1 MKPISLEISAFGPYS
16 GREYIDFN
24 RLADGGLFLICGETG
39 SGKTMLL
46 DAISFAL
53 FGKSTGDNRND
64 LTALR
69 SNRCAFEA
77 TTLVS
82 FVFEQDGKVY
92 KFERRLERKRKNL
105 SASAAALRMDDEG
118 IFVPLYENAKEKEV
132 NKKAEELIGFSYEQF
147 RQIIVLPQGQFEK
160 FLVADPDEKE
170 QILSNIFGASYWE
183 NVAENFY
190 QIAEKNR
197 KDLEETKQAIAM
209 RLEQTGCK
217 DRDSLSEY
225 IDKLREK
232 LSILEAEHDK
242 KDHKAELQEI
252 ERQKKTV
259 LDYKELDSRVKK
271 LNELELKKEE
281 IRAKEKLKIFAEA
294 AEGFRNQVK
303 ELEEAKN
310 AVTARELSIKT
321 IGADIE
327 KSEKLQKKSEEA
339 LSRHQDK
346 SDEYE
351 QKKTL
356 KTKLESKREKY
367 AAIDKLETELKEK
380 TDIYSKLSKKETEA
394 KSAYDAE
401 AAKAI
406 HAKQEYDQAK
416 ERHAVLLDKYHAGIY
431 GDIAA
436 RLTEGAACPVCGSC
450 EHPHLAERSEDAVSK
465 EDTDRAKEAE
475 DKAYHT
481 MGELDKA
488 AKIKQQL
495 YEDVKNKRSDAEAKR
510 NIAEER
516 LETVKEELIVNIAN
530 GTELEHKIEKLEAE
544 ISEYNEKEGEL
555 KKVLEDA
562 KIKLGKEKSRQETLT
577 AEYRTELDKA
587 DKLEQK
593 LQADMAASEFKDI
606 EDIKKNLLEKTRIS
620 QLNKEIADFYA
631 NINSANKLIF
641 EKQSEI
647 GNAARPDEAALK
659 DREEKLRSENDSY
672 IKEHTSIANS
682 IDNLSEALNKID
694 ELSGNFTERLVQADD
709 DLSFAKRLR
718 GDTGVGLHRY
728 VLGIMFG
735 SVIAA
740 ANKML
745 ENVHGGR
752 YRLCRTDDKLAGKN
766 KRGLGLKVYDSFSET
781 GEARDVSTLSGGEK
795 FLVSLA
801 LSIGVSSAA
810 SGSGAKIE
818 AMFIDEGF
826 GTLDDSSVHDALEII
841 GSIRRS
847 NGLVGIISHVQV
859 LRDNIPN
866 KLVVNKSREGS
877 TVSIVT
883 G

>member
-197 KDLEETKQAIAM
+197 KDFEETKQAIAM
-209 RLEQTGCK
+209 RLEQTGCE

-310 AVTARELSIKT
+310 AVTARELSIKI

-367 AAIDKLETELKEK
+367 AAIDKLEKELKEK
-380 TDIYSKLSKKETEA
+380 TDIYSKLAKKETEA

-436 RLTEGAACPVCGSC
+436 RLTDGAACPVCGSC

-631 NINSANKLIF
+631 NINSANKLII

-682 IDNLSEALNKID
+682 IDNLSKALNKID

>member
-367 AAIDKLETELKEK
+367 AAIDKIETELKEK

-593 LQADMAASEFKDI
+593 LQADMAASEFTDI

>member
-659 DREEKLRSENDSY
+659 GREEKLRSENDSY

>member
-209 RLEQTGCK
+209 RLEQTGCE

-281 IRAKEKLKIFAEA
+281 IRAKEKLKASAEA

-310 AVTARELSIKT
+310 AVTARELSIKI

-367 AAIDKLETELKEK
+367 AAIDKLEKELKEK
-380 TDIYSKLSKKETEA
+380 TDIYSKLAKKETEA

-406 HAKQEYDQAK
+406 HAKQGYDQAK

-436 RLTEGAACPVCGSC
+436 RLTDGAACPVCGSC

-631 NINSANKLIF
+631 NINSANKLII

-682 IDNLSEALNKID
+682 IDNLSKALNKID

>member
-641 EKQSEI
+641 EKQLEI

-659 DREEKLRSENDSY
+659 GREEKLRSENDSY

>member
-647 GNAARPDEAALK
+647 GNAARPDEAALN

>member
-105 SASAAALRMDDEG
+105 SASAAALRMDDDG

-170 QILSNIFGASYWE
+170 QILSNIFGAAYWE
-183 NVAENFY
+183 KVAENFY
-190 QIAEKNR
+190 QIAEQNR
-197 KDLEETKQAIAM
+197 KNLEETKQAIAT
-209 RLEQTGCK
+209 RLEQTGCE
-217 DRDSLSEY
+217 DRESLSEH

-232 LSILEAEHDK
+232 LSILEAEHEK
-242 KDHKAELQEI
+242 KDHKAELREI

-259 LDYKELDSRVKK
+259 LDYKELDSRIKK

-281 IRAKEKLKIFAEA
+281 IREKEKLKILAEA

-310 AVTARELSIKT
+310 AVTAREHSIKT
-321 IGADIE
+321 IGSDIE
-327 KSEKLQKKSEEA
+327 KSEKQQKKYEEA

-367 AAIDKLETELKEK
+367 AAIDKLEKELEDKTE
-380 TDIYSKLSKKETEA
+380 IYSKLAKTEIEA

-436 RLTEGAACPVCGSC
+436 RLTDGAACPVCGSC
-450 EHPHLAERSEDAVSK
+450 EHPHPAERSEDAVSK
-465 EDTDRAKEAE
+465 EDTDRAKDAE
-475 DKAYHT
+475 DKAYRV

-510 NIAEER
+510 NIAKER
-516 LETVKEELIVNIAN
+516 LETVREELIGNIAN
-530 GTELEHKIEKLEAE
+530 GKELEFNIEKLEAE
-544 ISEYNEKEGEL
+544 INEYNKKEAEL
-555 KKVLEDA
+555 KKELEDA
-562 KIKLGKEKSRQETLT
+562 KIKLGKDKSRQETLT
-577 AEYRTELDKA
+577 AEYNTELDKA

-593 LQADMAASEFKDI
+593 LQADMAASDFRDI

-631 NINSANKLIF
+631 NINSANKLIS
-641 EKQSEI
+641 EKKSEI
-647 GNAARPDEAALK
+647 AEAARPDEAALK

-682 IDNLSEALNKID
+682 IDNLSDALNKID
-694 ELSGNFTERLVQADD
+694 ELSKNFTERLVQADD

>member
-64 LTALR
+64 LTSLR

-105 SASAAALRMDDEG
+105 SASAAALRMDDDG

-197 KDLEETKQAIAM
+197 KDLEDTKQAIAM
-209 RLEQTGCK
+209 KLEQTGCD
-217 DRDSLSEY
+217 DRDSLSEH
-225 IDKLREK
+225 IDMLREK
-232 LSILEAEHDK
+232 LSILEDEHKK
-242 KDHKAELQEI
+242 KDHKAELEEI

-259 LDYKELDSRVKK
+259 LDYKELDSRIKK

-281 IRAKEKLKIFAEA
+281 IREKEKLKILAEA

-310 AVTARELSIKT
+310 AVTAREHSIKI
-321 IGADIE
+321 IGSDIE

-367 AAIDKLETELKEK
+367 AAIDKLEKELKEK
-380 TDIYSKLSKKETEA
+380 TDIYSKLAKKETEA

-406 HAKQEYDQAK
+406 QAKQEYAQAK
-416 ERHAVLLDKYHAGIY
+416 KRHAVLLDKYHAGIY

-450 EHPHLAERSEDAVSK
+450 EHPHPAKLSDDAVSK
-465 EDTDRAKEAE
+465 EDTDRAKLEE
-475 DKAYHT
+475 DKAYRA
-481 MGELDKA
+481 MNELDKTVVQR
-488 AKIKQQL
+488 QQL
-495 YEDVKNKRSDAEAKR
+495 YEAAVKNRSNAEAELR
-510 NIAEER
+510 VAEER
-516 LETVKEELIVNIAN
+516 LGAVRGELIENITN
-530 GTELEHKIEKLEAE
+530 GKALESNIEKLEAE

-555 KKVLEDA
+555 KKALESA

-577 AEYRTELDKA
+577 AEYSTELDKA

-593 LQADMAASEFKDI
+593 LQADMADSEFKDI
-606 EDIKKNLLEKTRIS
+606 EDIKKNLQEKSVIS
-620 QLNKEIADFYA
+620 QLTKEIADFYA
-631 NINSANKLIF
+631 NINSANKLIS
-641 EKQSEI
+641 EKRSEI
-647 GNAARPDEAALK
+647 AEAKRPDEAALK

-682 IDNLSEALNKID
+682 INNLSDALNKID
-694 ELSGNFTERLVQADD
+694 ELSGNFTERLVQAND

>member
-1 MKPISLEISAFGPYS
+1 M
-16 GREYIDFN
+16 
-24 RLADGGLFLICGETG
+24 
-39 SGKTMLL
+39 
-46 DAISFAL
+46 
-53 FGKSTGDNRND
+53 
-64 LTALR
+64 
-69 SNRCAFEA
+69 
-77 TTLVS
+77 
-82 FVFEQDGKVY
+82 
-92 KFERRLERKRKNL
+92 
-105 SASAAALRMDDEG
+105 
-118 IFVPLYENAKEKEV
+118 
-132 NKKAEELIGFSYEQF
+132 
-147 RQIIVLPQGQFEK
+147 
-160 FLVADPDEKE
+160 
-170 QILSNIFGASYWE
+170 
-183 NVAENFY
+183 
-190 QIAEKNR
+190 
-197 KDLEETKQAIAM
+197 
-209 RLEQTGCK
+209 
-217 DRDSLSEY
+217 
-225 IDKLREK
+225 
-232 LSILEAEHDK
+232 
-242 KDHKAELQEI
+242 
-252 ERQKKTV
+252 
-259 LDYKELDSRVKK
+259 
-271 LNELELKKEE
+271 
-281 IRAKEKLKIFAEA
+281 
-294 AEGFRNQVK
+294 
-303 ELEEAKN
+303 
-310 AVTARELSIKT
+310 
-321 IGADIE
+321 
-327 KSEKLQKKSEEA
+327 
-339 LSRHQDK
+339 
-346 SDEYE
+346 
-351 QKKTL
+351 
-356 KTKLESKREKY
+356 
-367 AAIDKLETELKEK
+367 
-380 TDIYSKLSKKETEA
+380 
-394 KSAYDAE
+394 
-401 AAKAI
+401 
-406 HAKQEYDQAK
+406 
-416 ERHAVLLDKYHAGIY
+416 LLDKYHAGIY

-436 RLTEGAACPVCGSC
+436 RLTDGAACPVCGSC

-593 LQADMAASEFKDI
+593 LQADMAASEFKNI

-647 GNAARPDEAALK
+647 GNAARPDEAALN

-682 IDNLSEALNKID
+682 IDNLSKALNKID

>member
-1 MKPISLEISAFGPYS
+1 MKPISLEISAFGPYG

-209 RLEQTGCK
+209 RLEQTGCE

-281 IRAKEKLKIFAEA
+281 IRAKEKLKASAEA

-310 AVTARELSIKT
+310 AVTARELSIKI

-367 AAIDKLETELKEK
+367 AAIDKLEKELKEK
-380 TDIYSKLSKKETEA
+380 TDIYSKLAKKETEA

-436 RLTEGAACPVCGSC
+436 RLTDGAACPVCGSC

-593 LQADMAASEFKDI
+593 LQADMAASEFKNI

-631 NINSANKLIF
+631 NINSANKLII

-682 IDNLSEALNKID
+682 IDNLSKALNKID

>member
-16 GREYIDFN
+16 GREHIDFN

-64 LTALR
+64 LSSLR

-77 TTLVS
+77 TTLVR

-105 SASAAALRMDDEG
+105 SASAAALRMDDG

-209 RLEQTGCK
+209 RLEQTGCE

-232 LSILEAEHDK
+232 LSILEAEHEK
-242 KDHKAELQEI
+242 KDHKAELREI

-281 IRAKEKLKIFAEA
+281 INGKEKLKIFAEA

-327 KSEKLQKKSEEA
+327 KSEKLQKKYEET

-356 KTKLESKREKY
+356 KTRLESKREKY
-367 AAIDKLETELKEK
+367 AAIDKLEKELEDKTE
-380 TDIYSKLSKKETEA
+380 IYNELAKKETEA
-394 KSAYDAE
+394 KLAYDAE
-401 AAKAI
+401 VAKVI

-436 RLTEGAACPVCGSC
+436 RLTDGVACPVCGSC
-450 EHPHLAERSEDAVSK
+450 EHPHPAERSEDAVSK
-465 EDTDRAKEAE
+465 EDTDRAKLEE
-475 DKAYHT
+475 DKAYRA
-481 MGELDKA
+481 MNELDKTVVQR
-488 AKIKQQL
+488 QQL
-495 YEDVKNKRSDAEAKR
+495 YEAAVKNRSNAEAELR
-510 NIAEER
+510 VAEER
-516 LETVKEELIVNIAN
+516 LGAVRGELIENITN
-530 GTELEHKIEKLEAE
+530 GKALELNIEKLEAE

-577 AEYRTELDKA
+577 AEYRTELDRA

-606 EDIKKNLLEKTRIS
+606 EDIKKNLQEKSVIS
-620 QLNKEIADFYA
+620 QLTKEIADFYA
-631 NINSANKLIF
+631 NINSANKLIS
-641 EKQSEI
+641 EKRSEI
-647 GNAARPDEAALK
+647 AEAKRPDEAALK

-682 IDNLSEALNKID
+682 INNLSDALNKID

-766 KRGLGLKVYDSFSET
+766 KRGLGLKVYDSFPET

-866 KLVVNKSREGS
+866 KLEVNKSREGS

>member
-24 RLADGGLFLICGETG
+24 TLADGGLFLICGETG

-105 SASAAALRMDDEG
+105 SASAAALRMDDG
-118 IFVPLYENAKEKEV
+118 GFVPLYENAKEKEV

-209 RLEQTGCK
+209 RLEQTGCE
-217 DRDSLSEY
+217 DRDSLSEH

-232 LSILEAEHDK
+232 LSILEDEHKK
-242 KDHKAELQEI
+242 KDHKAELEEI

-259 LDYKELDSRVKK
+259 LDYKELDSRIKK

-281 IRAKEKLKIFAEA
+281 INEKEKLKILAEA
-294 AEGFRNQVK
+294 AEGFRSTV
-303 ELEEAKN
+303 EALKDAEN
-310 AVTARELSIKT
+310 AVAARKRRIKT
-321 IGADIE
+321 IEDDIE
-327 KSEKLQKKSEEA
+327 KSEKLQQKAEEE
-339 LSRHQDK
+339 LSRHK
-346 SDEYE
+346 EKTGE
-351 QKKTL
+351 IEHKKRL
-356 KTKLESKREKY
+356 KTELESKREKY
-367 AAIDKLETELKEK
+367 AAIDKLEKELEDK
-380 TDIYSKLSKKETEA
+380 TDIYSKLAKKENEA

-406 HAKQEYDQAK
+406 HAKQEYEQAK
-416 ERHAVLLDKYHAGIY
+416 KRHGVLLDKYHAGIY

-436 RLTEGAACPVCGSC
+436 RLTDGVACPVCGSC
-450 EHPHLAERSEDAVSK
+450 EHPHLAERSDDAVSK
-465 EDTDRAKEAE
+465 DDTDRAKDEE
-475 DKAYHT
+475 DKAYRV
-481 MGELDKA
+481 MGKLDNA
-488 AKIKQQL
+488 VQIKQQL
-495 YEDVKNKRSDAEAKR
+495 YEDAKNKRSDAKAKQ
-510 NIAEER
+510 NIAKER
-516 LETVKEELIVNIAN
+516 LETVREELIGNIAN
-530 GTELEHKIEKLEAE
+530 GKELELNIEKLEVE
-544 ISEYNEKEGEL
+544 INEYNKKEAEL
-555 KKVLEDA
+555 KTELEDA
-562 KIKLGKEKSRQETLT
+562 KIKLGEEKARQETLT
-577 AEYRTELDKA
+577 AEYNTELDKA

-593 LQADMAASEFKDI
+593 LQADMAASDFKDI
-606 EDIKKNLLEKTRIS
+606 EDIKKNLTEKSCIS
-620 QLNKEIADFYA
+620 QLTKEIADFYA
-631 NINSANKLIF
+631 NINSANKLIS
-641 EKQSEI
+641 EKRSEI
-647 GNAARPDEAALK
+647 AEAKRPDEAALK

-682 IDNLSEALNKID
+682 IDNLSDALNKID
-694 ELSGNFTERLVQADD
+694 ELSGNFTERLIQADD

-866 KLVVNKSREGS
+866 KLAVNKSREGS

>member
-647 GNAARPDEAALK
+647 GNAARPDEAALN

-682 IDNLSEALNKID
+682 IDNLSKALNKID